1 MGALLRV
8 WDRLSIYLPVVLM
21 GVLALL
27 SYWLVRNTPMSVAPP
42 AQQALRHDPDYSMR
56 RFTVRNFDA
65 TGQLK
70 NEMSGERVQHFPDT
84 DTLEIEKARIR
95 GMGAGGQVTRAS
107 ADRAL
112 TNADGSEVQL
122 IGNAR
127 VVRDAAAPGAP
138 PLQLSGEFLHAFIND
153 DRVRSHKP
161 VTLLRG
167 ADRIEGG
174 SLDYNDRDKVLELR
188 GNVRA
193 VLAPR
198 APAAASRRTAP
209 AARTVP

>member
-1 MGALLRV
+1 MMGMLLRL
-8 WDRLSIYLPVVLM
+8 WDRLSIYLPVALM
-21 GVLALL
+21 GVLALM
-27 SYWLVRNTPMSVAPP
+27 SYWLVRNTPMFAAPP

-65 TGQLK
+65 AGRLK
-70 NEMSGERVQHFPDT
+70 NEMSGDRVQHYPDT
-84 DTLEIEKARIR
+84 DTLEIEQARIR
-95 GMGAGGQVTRAS
+95 GMGASGQITRAS

-112 TNADGSEVQL
+112 SNADGSEVQL

-127 VVRDAAAPGAP
+127 VVRDAASPGAP
-138 PLQLSGEFLHAFIND
+138 PLQLNSEFLHAFIND

-188 GNVRA
+188 GDVRA

-198 APAAASRRTAP
+198 GTTAAPR
-209 AARTVP
+209 